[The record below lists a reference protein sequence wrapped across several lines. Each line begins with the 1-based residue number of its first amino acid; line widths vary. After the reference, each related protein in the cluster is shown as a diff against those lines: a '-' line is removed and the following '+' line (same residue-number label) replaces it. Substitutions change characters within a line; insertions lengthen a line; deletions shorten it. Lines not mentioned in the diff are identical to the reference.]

1 MSELLVGRHAVLESL
16 RARRRHFYRLWLEGD
31 GSAEPTGSLADIVDL
46 AHRVKVPLRHVEG
59 GIFDRIRR
67 AQLNPQGV
75 ALETGPF
82 PYVELDDLLDVAKRK
97 PDPLLL
103 VLDHLEDPRNL
114 GTLFRSGEAFGV
126 DGVILPERRAA
137 GITPSVSNASSG
149 AVEHI
154 PVAQVGNVNRTIG
167 LLKKANIWSVG
178 LDVDPEA
185 IPLSQADLSG
195 PLALVVGN
203 EGKGLSRLAREKC
216 DYCITIPMAGSVD
229 SLNAAIAG
237 SIVLFNAFLARV
249 PAGAAESNEP

>member
-1 MSELLVGRHAVLESL
+1 MSELLVGRHAVLETL

-31 GSAEPTGSLADIVDL
+31 GQTEPKGSLAEIVNL
-46 AHRVKVPLRHVEG
+46 AAKVRVPQRHIEG

-75 ALETGPF
+75 ALETGPY
-82 PYVELDDLLDVAKRK
+82 PYAEIDDLLAIAKGK
-97 PDPLLL
+97 QDPLLL

-126 DGVILPERRAA
+126 DGVVLPERRAA
-137 GITPSVSNASSG
+137 GITPAVSNASSG

-154 PVAQVGNVNRTIG
+154 PVALVGNVNRTID
-167 LLKKANIWSVG
+167 LLKKSNIWTVG
-178 LDVDPEA
+178 LDLGPDA
-185 IPLSQADLSG
+185 IPLLDADLSR
-195 PLALVVGN
+195 PLAVVVGN

-216 DYCITIPMAGSVD
+216 DFCVTIPMAGSVE

-237 SIVLFNAFLARV
+237 SIVLFQAFQARTPV
-249 PAGAAESNEP
+249 EAAG

>member
-1 MSELLVGRHAVLESL
+1 MSELLVGRHAVLEAM
-16 RARRRHFYRLWLEGD
+16 RAGRRHYYRLWLEGD
-31 GSAEPTGSLADIVDL
+31 GRSAPKGNLAEIVNLAQKNKIPT
-46 AHRVKVPLRHVEG
+46 RHVVG

-82 PYVELDDLLDVAKRK
+82 PYAELAEILNRAAGK
-97 PDPLLL
+97 PDPLFL

-137 GITPSVSNASSG
+137 GITPAVSNASSG

-154 PVAQVGNVNRTIG
+154 PVALVGNVNRTID
-167 LLKKANIWSVG
+167 LLKKSNIWTVG
-178 LDVDPEA
+178 LDLGPEA
-185 IPLSQADLSG
+185 ISLASADLSG
-195 PLALVVGN
+195 PLAVVIGN
-203 EGKGLSRLAREKC
+203 EGKGLSRLARKKC
-216 DYCITIPMAGSVD
+216 DFCVTIPMAGSVE

-237 SIVLFNAFLARV
+237 SIVLFHAFQAR
-249 PAGAAESNEP
+249 ASTAAVGSK

>member
-1 MSELLVGRHAVLESL
+1 MSELLVGRHAVLEAM
-16 RARRRHFYRLWLEGD
+16 RAGRRHYYRLWLEGD
-31 GSAEPTGSLADIVDL
+31 GRSAPKGNLAEIVNLAQKNRIPT
-46 AHRVKVPLRHVEG
+46 RHVVG

-82 PYVELDDLLDVAKRK
+82 PYAELDEILDRAASK

-126 DGVILPERRAA
+126 EGVILPERRAA
-137 GITPSVSNASSG
+137 GITPAVSNASSG

-154 PVAQVGNVNRTIG
+154 PVAQVGNVNRTID
-167 LLKKANIWSVG
+167 LLKKSNIWTVG
-178 LDVDPEA
+178 LDLGPDA
-185 IPLSQADLSG
+185 ISLSSADLSG
-195 PLALVVGN
+195 PLAVVIGN

-216 DYCITIPMAGSVD
+216 DFCVTIPMAGSVD

-237 SIVLFNAFLARV
+237 SIVLFHAFQTRATT
-249 PAGAAESNEP
+249 AAVNSQ

>member
-16 RARRRHFYRLWLEGD
+16 RAGRRLYYRLWLEGD
-31 GSAEPTGSLADIVDL
+31 GRTPPKGSLAEIVQL
-46 AHRVKVPLRHVEG
+46 AHKTKIPTRHVEG

-75 ALETGPF
+75 ALETGPY
-82 PYVELDDLLDVAKRK
+82 PYVELDDILDLAVRK

-126 DGVILPERRAA
+126 EGVILPERRAA
-137 GITPSVSNASSG
+137 GITPAVSNASSG

-154 PVAQVGNVNRTIG
+154 PVALVGNVNRTID
-167 LLKKANIWSVG
+167 LLKKSNIWTVG
-178 LDVDPEA
+178 LDLGPEA
-185 IPLSQADLSG
+185 ISLTDADLSG
-195 PLALVVGN
+195 PLAVVVGN

-216 DYCITIPMAGSVD
+216 DFCVTIPMAGSVD

-237 SIVLFNAFLARV
+237 SIVLFHAFQARAPSEDALSV
-249 PAGAAESNEP
+249 

>member
-16 RARRRHFYRLWLEGD
+16 RAGRRHIYRLWLEGD
-31 GSAEPTGSLADIVDL
+31 GQTAPKGSLAEIVGL
-46 AHRVKVPLRHVEG
+46 AQKTKIPTRHVEG
-59 GIFDRIRR
+59 GIFERIRR

-82 PYVELDDLLDVAKRK
+82 PYAELDDILDLAGRK
-97 PDPLLL
+97 ADPLLL

-137 GITPSVSNASSG
+137 GITPAVSNASSG

-154 PVAQVGNVNRTIG
+154 PVALVGNVNRTID
-167 LLKKANIWSVG
+167 LLKKSNIWTVG
-178 LDVDPEA
+178 LDLGPEA
-185 IPLSQADLSG
+185 ISLTDADLSG
-195 PLALVVGN
+195 PLAVVVGN

-216 DYCITIPMAGSVD
+216 DFCVTIPMAGSVD

-237 SIVLFNAFLARV
+237 SIVLFNAFQARD
-249 PAGAAESNEP
+249 PAGAAGKD

>member
-1 MSELLVGRHAVLESL
+1 MSELLVGRHAVLEAM
-16 RARRRHFYRLWLEGD
+16 RAGRRHYYRLWLEGD
-31 GSAEPTGSLADIVDL
+31 GRSAPKGNLAEIVNLAQKTRIPT
-46 AHRVKVPLRHVEG
+46 RHVVG

-67 AQLNPQGV
+67 SQLNPQGV

-82 PYVELDDLLDVAKRK
+82 PYAELDEILDRAASK
-97 PDPLLL
+97 PDPLFL

-137 GITPSVSNASSG
+137 GITPAVSNASSG

-154 PVAQVGNVNRTIG
+154 PVALVGNVNRTID
-167 LLKKANIWSVG
+167 LLKKLNIWTVG
-178 LDVDPEA
+178 LDLGPDA
-185 IPLSQADLSG
+185 ISLSSADLSG
-195 PLALVVGN
+195 PLAVVIGN

-216 DYCITIPMAGSVD
+216 DFCVTIPMAGSVD

-237 SIVLFNAFLARV
+237 SIVLFHAFQAREST
-249 PAGAAESNEP
+249 AAVSS

>member
-16 RARRRHFYRLWLEGD
+16 RAGRRRFYRLWLEGD
-31 GSAEPTGSLADIVDL
+31 GQTAPKGSLGDIVGL
-46 AHRVKVPLRHVEG
+46 AQKTKVPTRHVEG
-59 GIFDRIRR
+59 GIFDRIRS

-82 PYVELDDLLDVAKRK
+82 PYADLEDILDLAQRK
-97 PDPLLL
+97 KDPLLL

-137 GITPSVSNASSG
+137 GITPAVSNASSG

-154 PVAQVGNVNRTIG
+154 PVALVGNINRTIDR
-167 LLKKANIWSVG
+167 LKKLNIWSVG
-178 LDVDPEA
+178 LDLGPEA
-185 IPLSQADLSG
+185 ISLTAADLSG
-195 PLALVVGN
+195 PLAVVVGN

-216 DYCITIPMAGSVD
+216 DFCVTIPMVGSVD

-237 SIVLFNAFLARV
+237 SIVLFNAFQSREPSTA
-249 PAGAAESNEP
+249 AGSD

>member
-1 MSELLVGRHAVLESL
+1 VSELLVGRHAVLESL
-16 RARRRHFYRLWLEGD
+16 RARRRHYYRLWLEGD
-31 GSAEPTGSLADIVDL
+31 GQTAPKGSLAEIVRL
-46 AHRVKVPLRHVEG
+46 AQKISLPTRHVEG

-82 PYVELDDLLDVAKRK
+82 PYAELEDVLTLANGKS
-97 PDPLLL
+97 DPLLL

-137 GITPSVSNASSG
+137 GITPAVSNASSG

-154 PVAQVGNVNRTIG
+154 PVALVGNVNRTIDR
-167 LLKKANIWSVG
+167 LKKLNIWTVG
-178 LDVDPEA
+178 LDLGQDA
-185 IPLSQADLSG
+185 IPLSDADLSG
-195 PLALVVGN
+195 PLAVVVGN

-216 DYCITIPMAGSVD
+216 DFCVTIPMAGAVE

-237 SIVLFNAFLARV
+237 SIVLFQAFQARSPLKNA
-249 PAGAAESNEP
+249 GNE

>member
-1 MSELLVGRHAVLESL
+1 MSELLVGRHAVLEAM
-16 RARRRHFYRLWLEGD
+16 RAGRRHYYRLWLEGD
-31 GSAEPTGSLADIVDL
+31 GRSAPKGNLAEIVNLAQKNRIPT
-46 AHRVKVPLRHVEG
+46 RHVVG

-82 PYVELDDLLDVAKRK
+82 PYAELDEILDRAASK
-97 PDPLLL
+97 PDPLFL

-137 GITPSVSNASSG
+137 GITPAVSNASSG

-154 PVAQVGNVNRTIG
+154 PVALVGNVNRTID
-167 LLKKANIWSVG
+167 LLKKLNIWTVG
-178 LDVDPEA
+178 LDLGPDA
-185 IPLSQADLSG
+185 ISLTSADLSG
-195 PLALVVGN
+195 PLAVVIGN

-216 DYCITIPMAGSVD
+216 DFCVTIPMAGSVD

-237 SIVLFNAFLARV
+237 SIVLFHAFQARE
-249 PAGAAESNEP
+249 PTAAVSS

>member
-1 MSELLVGRHAVLESL
+1 MSELLVGRHAVLEAM
-16 RARRRHFYRLWLEGD
+16 RAGRRHYYRLWLEGD
-31 GSAEPTGSLADIVDL
+31 GRSAPKGNLAEIVNLAQKNSIPT
-46 AHRVKVPLRHVEG
+46 RHVEG

-82 PYVELDDLLDVAKRK
+82 PYAELDEILDRAASK
-97 PDPLLL
+97 PDPLFL

-137 GITPSVSNASSG
+137 GITPAVSNASSG

-154 PVAQVGNVNRTIG
+154 PVAQVGNVNRTID
-167 LLKKANIWSVG
+167 LLKKSNIWTVG
-178 LDVDPEA
+178 LDLGPDA
-185 IPLSQADLSG
+185 ISLSTADLSG
-195 PLALVVGN
+195 PLAVVIGN

-216 DYCITIPMAGSVD
+216 DFCVTIPMAGSVD

-237 SIVLFNAFLARV
+237 SIVLFHAFQAREST
-249 PAGAAESNEP
+249 AAVSSQ

>member
-1 MSELLVGRHAVLESL
+1 MSELLVGRHAVLEAM
-16 RARRRHFYRLWLEGD
+16 RAGRRHYYRLWLEGD
-31 GSAEPTGSLADIVDL
+31 GRSAPKGNLAEIVNLAQKTRIPT
-46 AHRVKVPLRHVEG
+46 RHVVG

-82 PYVELDDLLDVAKRK
+82 PYAELDEILDRAASK
-97 PDPLLL
+97 PDPLFL

-137 GITPSVSNASSG
+137 GITPAVSNASSG

-154 PVAQVGNVNRTIG
+154 PVALVGNVNRTID
-167 LLKKANIWSVG
+167 LLKKLNIWTVG
-178 LDVDPEA
+178 LDLGPDA
-185 IPLSQADLSG
+185 ISLTSADLSG
-195 PLALVVGN
+195 PLAVVIGN

-216 DYCITIPMAGSVD
+216 DFCVTIPMAGSVD

-237 SIVLFNAFLARV
+237 SIVLFHAFQAREST
-249 PAGAAESNEP
+249 AAVSS

>member
-16 RARRRHFYRLWLEGD
+16 RAGRRHYYRLWLEGD
-31 GSAEPTGSLADIVDL
+31 GQAVPKGSLSEIVQL
-46 AHRVKVPLRHVEG
+46 AQKTKVPVRHAEG

-82 PYVELDDLLDVAKRK
+82 PYAELDDVLDQAAGK

-114 GTLFRSGEAFGV
+114 GTLFRSSEAFGV
-126 DGVILPERRAA
+126 DGVILPDRRAA
-137 GITPSVSNASSG
+137 GITPAVSNASSG

-154 PVAQVGNVNRTIG
+154 PVALVGNVNRTID
-167 LLKKANIWSVG
+167 LLKKSNIWTVG
-178 LDVDPEA
+178 LDLGPEA
-185 IPLSQADLSG
+185 ISLTSADLSG
-195 PLALVVGN
+195 PLAIVIGN

-216 DYCITIPMAGSVD
+216 DFCITIPMAGSVD

-237 SIVLFNAFLARV
+237 SIVLYHAFQARAPV
-249 PAGAAESNEP
+249 QAVGGH